1 MRAPRGF
8 TLIELMFVLVII
20 GTLAAIALP
29 AFRRMQSRAKEAAVR
44 SNGHTVQLV
53 AEDFAIQNAGV
64 YATDNSTILPS
75 GETLSDL
82 VPVDLA
88 NPFDPPDAS
97 PVIWNG
103 VADAEGRVGYDSAT
117 GPGERYVIDGQGA
130 NGVVVLQLAN
140 GI

>member
-1 MRAPRGF
+1 MGTRRGF

-44 SNGHTVQLV
+44 SNAHTVQLV
-53 AEDFAIQNAGV
+53 AEDFAIQNAGI
-64 YATDNSTILPS
+64 YATDDTTALPT

-88 NPFDPPDAS
+88 NPFDA
-97 PVIWNG
+97 
-103 VADAEGRVGYDSAT
+103 ADAAPVRA
-117 GPGERYVIDGQGA
+117 
-130 NGVVVLQLAN
+130 
-140 GI
+140 